1 MGGHWNQGF
10 PYRAVRPCTARYVP
24 VRQLISMRTGRYQ
37 AVPPKDGRR
46 WSTEGKIDRRWSIL
60 AIGGRFWRNREGKK
74 KKKKKTKRRKKKRRR
89 KGTSSRPRPRAVA
102 TRGSPTS
109 QPPGSGRSAYRQPD
123 GLACTAHTG
132 RYRSKLQTLVT
143 IHETGT

>member
-10 PYRAVRPCTARYVP
+10 PNRAVRPRTARYVP

-74 KKKKKTKRRKKKRRR
+74 KKTKRRKKKRRR
-89 KGTSSRPRPRAVA
+89 KGTSSRPRPCTVA
-102 TRGSPTS
+102 TRGSPAS
-109 QPPGSGRSAYRQPD
+109 RRRPRAIFLPVRGEEIEA
-123 GLACTAHTG
+123 
-132 RYRSKLQTLVT
+132 
-143 IHETGT
+143 